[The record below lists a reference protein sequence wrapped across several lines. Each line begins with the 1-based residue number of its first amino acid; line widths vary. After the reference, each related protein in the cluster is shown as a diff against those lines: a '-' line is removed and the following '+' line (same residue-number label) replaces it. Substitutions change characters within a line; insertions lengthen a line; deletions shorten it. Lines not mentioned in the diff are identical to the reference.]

1 MMSNKLFFLY
11 KGENSVNKYLLSL
24 LLLLPIAFISAD
36 EEADNSEEEV
46 EEIVVTG
53 IKKSLLDAI
62 DIKRSKVGIS
72 EALSAEDIGKF
83 PDENLAEA
91 LGRVSGVS
99 IIRSNVE
106 GQQIIVRGLGPEF
119 NLVTLNGRQMPTA
132 PWLYESGRSF
142 NWGDISAHGVSAIEI
157 FKSSDSSLPTGGIGS
172 TINMI
177 TTKPLN
183 IDKDQVG
190 SFSYNYVHDTTSEL
204 DNDLESEID
213 FSFAKKGDWAFGDYT
228 NEFGF
233 SVTGSYQHRTNR
245 EVGMRESNYKLDSG
259 FGDCCDGVP
268 ITGGSQRADG
278 DIFLGE
284 PLARQYKDNDR
295 LRKNSQA
302 TFQTTIGNDL
312 VLTLD
317 NTVSVLDITAEGQ
330 MFGSWYGGW
339 TTQSATVAPDGTVLE
354 AVIGQRTYDHQ
365 VIWGATKSINQSE
378 GANLEWNVTD
388 NLVLTFDTHESSAE
402 IKGAQWPNEI
412 GMSPVGV
419 SATVDANWYS
429 DMPSWSYDT
438 DFTAD
443 TYAYTGGIAFDGH
456 KINNLTQNQ
465 INGEL
470 TLDMGPLTSIEFGV
484 SSVKQ
489 HFEHTQREAA
499 VTATDS
505 SIPAG
510 MLVRTSTDG
519 LVDSLTGTD
528 PGYYFDVDPLA
539 IAADFQEKNGWDA
552 GPVDY
557 DEGVEEQLDQ
567 AFIQFNFSS
576 EINNMPLDVILG
588 VRYEEAETVSTSNLS
603 RPAYVAAANFL
614 VFTMEEGTSTESG
627 ATDAFLPSLQAS
639 LGISDTEVVRFSYSE
654 TISRPH
660 LADLSA
666 GRSYGSRQFQVATA
680 SGGNPQLEP
689 YESTNFDLAYEN
701 YYKEGSYFSF
711 NLFHKDLTNYVG
723 REVAQN
729 VVLFDDLFN
738 PMERTD
744 AAFQEAWAWAVNQ
757 VDNHAV
763 YGDYNLF
770 STLDG
775 SVQCT
780 SFVVSEDPDCPVGI
794 DWYASYDAWNAA
806 GYELYRSATWY
817 RFAAGGNQSWSFD
830 QFDRNV
836 AYLYY
841 AINYLNYLTTGT
853 YDPSTCEGWLCNDGL
868 LMTDG
873 FTGGATGT
881 VANPLVFA
889 EVSRPANNLEGSVQG
904 VEVAWQ
910 HLFDNGYGFQF
921 NYILTEGDNVE
932 ADRYSTAEQFY
943 IPGLADSG
951 NISVFYEDNK
961 LTARLGINYADE
973 RPSGAADYLQP
984 IFVEARTHVDA
995 NFSYNLDMGGTVSLD
1010 ILNVT
1015 DEPTRL
1021 YARNPNMSFL
1031 AQDHGVVYKLGY
1043 RVTF

>member
-142 NWGDISAHGVSAIEI
+142 NWGDISAHGIAAIEI

-204 DNDLESEID
+204 DNDLESEVD
-213 FSFAKKGDWAFGDYT
+213 FSFARKGDWVFGDFT
-228 NEFGF
+228 NQFGF

-245 EVGMRESNYKLDSG
+245 EVGMRESNYKNASG
-259 FGDCCDGVP
+259 GDFFNFNP
-268 ITGGSQRADG
+268 NITGGSQRADG
-278 DIFLGE
+278 NVFLGE
-284 PLARQYKDNDR
+284 PVARQFKDNDR
-295 LRKNSQA
+295 LRENLQT
-302 TFQTTIGNDL
+302 TFQTTIGNDM
-312 VLTLD
+312 VLTVD
-317 NTVSVLDITAEGQ
+317 NTLSILDISTQGQ

-339 TTQSATVAPDGTVLE
+339 DTTDAVIAADGSVLE
-354 AVIGQRTYDHQ
+354 ARVPNRRYDHQ
-365 VIWGATKSINQSE
+365 VIFGETKSTNKSL
-378 GANLEWNVTD
+378 GANLEWDVTD
-388 NLVLTFDTHESSAE
+388 NLVLTFDTHESSAL
-402 IKGAQWPNEI
+402 IDGAQVQNEI
-412 GMSPVGV
+412 GLTPSGNPQAVML
-419 SATVDANWYS
+419 ANWYS
-429 DMPSWSYDT
+429 DMPSWDYDNGAV
-438 DFTAD
+438 FTAD
-443 TYAYTGGIAFDGH
+443 AFTYTNGYAREGYKRNDLSQH
-456 KINNLTQNQ
+456 Q

-470 TLDMGPLTSIEFGV
+470 TLNMGPLTSIEFGV
-484 SSVKQ
+484 SSLNQVFLQ
-489 HFEHTQREAA
+489 QQAEEVVQA
-499 VTATDS
+499 DS
-505 SIPAG
+505 SLAATNVDAS
-510 MLVRTSTDG
+510 LLTLTSTSG
-519 LVDSLTGTD
+519 LTDQLTGTD
-528 PGYYFDVDPLA
+528 PGYYFNMNPLA
-539 IAADFQEKNGWDA
+539 IEADFVSKYGWSA

-567 AFIQFNFSS
+567 AFIQFNFDTD
-576 EINNMPLDVILG
+576 INGMPLSVVLG
-588 VRYEEAETVSTSNLS
+588 VRYEEAETTSTSNIT
-603 RPAYVAAANFL
+603 RPAFVAAANTL
-614 VFTMEEGTSTESG
+614 VYTMQEGNSVETGTS
-627 ATDAFLPSLQAS
+627 DAVLPTLQAS
-639 LGISDTEVVRFSYSE
+639 LGITETEVVRFSYSE

-666 GRSYGSRQFQVATA
+666 GRTYSSSDFQQARA
-680 SGGNPQLEP
+680 DGGNPALQP
-689 YESTNFDLAYEN
+689 YRATNLDLAYEN
-701 YYKEGSYFSF
+701 YYKEGSYYAI
-711 NLFHKDLTNYVG
+711 NLFHKDLTDFIG
-723 REVAQN
+723 RETAQD

-738 PMERTD
+738 PATRTD
-744 AAFQEAWAWAVNQ
+744 AEFQQAMDWAINLIENNWGQ
-757 VDNHAV
+757 
-763 YGDYNLF
+763 YPLF
-770 STLDG
+770 SDPANG
-775 SVQCT
+775 VACT
-780 SFVVSEDPDCPVGI
+780 SAFAAEDPDCPVAI
-794 DWYASYDAWNAA
+794 DGYWSGVNGQDTYMTAMWYIWNAGGGQSWSYDA
-806 GYELYRSATWY
+806 
-817 RFAAGGNQSWSFD
+817 
-830 QFDRNV
+830 FDRQV
-836 AYLYY
+836 MYYYY
-841 AINYLNYLTTGT
+841 AKRYLDYLATGT
-853 YDPSTCEGWLCNDGL
+853 YNPMGCFGGDWICDNGL

-873 FTGGATGT
+873 ATGGSGAQP
-881 VANPLVFA
+881 VSFY
-889 EVSRPANNLEGSVQG
+889 EVGRPANNLEGSVKG
-904 VEVAWQ
+904 VEVALQ
-910 HLFDNGYGFQF
+910 HLFDNGYGVQF
-921 NYILTEGDNVE
+921 NYIKTEGDNIE
-932 ADRYSTAEQFY
+932 ADRYALTEQFY

-951 NISVFYEDNK
+951 NFSVFYEDSK
-961 LTARLGINYADE
+961 MTARLGVNYSAE
-973 RPSGAADYLQP
+973 RPSGAANYLQP

-1021 YARNPNMSFL
+1021 YARNTNMSFL

-1043 RVTF
+1043 RFTF